1 MDVAIVGGGPAGL
14 LAAERCAEAGLDVV
28 LFEEHP
34 TIGEPTHC
42 TGIVSLET
50 AELAKIPN
58 DAILAR
64 LSRARLHGPGGAAHE
79 FAWNGGAR
87 EQILAID
94 RAVFDAMLAQRAADA
109 GAVIR
114 AGLRV
119 TELAV
124 EADGVE
130 LRVGETRVRAR
141 ACVLACGVSYRL
153 QRRLGLGVPGQL
165 VQTAQVEVDATGDD
179 DHVDVYFG
187 RALAPEGFGWAVPL
201 SRAGCARAKVGVMA
215 STDAG
220 AALERLLA
228 RPDVAGRVRGRASSV
243 IRRLLPFTRIERTY
257 GDRVLVV
264 GDAGGFTK
272 PTTGGGIFYSLL
284 TASLAAETLVEAFQ
298 DGRLDAAGLARYER
312 RWQARLGQELRVAG
326 WVRDIVGRLEDDEID
341 RLLEALAQDDLQA
354 VIRSTARFNWHA
366 EVIVSLARQT
376 GLVRLLLRALLR

>member
-28 LFEEHP
+28 VFEEHP

-58 DAILAR
+58 EAILAR
-64 LSRARLHGPGGAAHE
+64 LSRARLHGPAGAAHE
-79 FAWNGGAR
+79 FAWNDNAR

-114 AGLRV
+114 PGVRV

-124 EADGVE
+124 ERDS
-130 LRVGETRVRAR
+130 VGLVIGEARVRAR
-141 ACVLACGVSYRL
+141 ACVLACGVSYRF

-165 VQTAQVEVDATGDD
+165 VQTAQVEVDATDD

-187 RALAPEGFGWAVPL
+187 RAIAPEGFGWVVPL
-201 SRAGCARAKVGVMA
+201 SRAGRERAKVGVMA
-215 STDAG
+215 NTDAG

-228 RPDVAGRVRGRASSV
+228 RADVGARLRGPAGGA
-243 IRRLLPFTRIERTY
+243 IRRLLPLTRIERTY
-257 GDRVLVV
+257 GDRILVV

-272 PTTGGGIFYSLL
+272 PTTGGGIFYGLL

-298 DGRLDAAGLARYER
+298 DGRLDAAGLGRYET
-312 RWQARLGQELRVAG
+312 RWQERLGQELRVSG
-326 WVRDIVGRLEDDEID
+326 WVRDVVRRLDDHEID
-341 RLLEALAQDDLQA
+341 RLLEALAQDDVQA

>member
-14 LAAERCAEAGLDVV
+14 LAAEHCAEAGLDVV
-28 LFEEHP
+28 VFEEHP
-34 TIGEPTHC
+34 SIGEPTHC

-79 FAWNGGAR
+79 FAWNGGLR

-109 GAVIR
+109 GALIR
-114 AGLRV
+114 PGLRV
-119 TELAV
+119 TEVAV
-124 EADGVE
+124 EGNGVA
-130 LRVGETRVRAR
+130 LVVGEARVRAR

-165 VQTAQVEVDATGDD
+165 VQTAQIEVDAADD
-179 DHVDVYFG
+179 DRVDVYFG
-187 RALAPEGFGWAVPL
+187 RGVAPEGFGWVVPL
-201 SRAGCARAKVGVMA
+201 TRAGGDRAKVGVMA
-215 STDAG
+215 NTDAG

-228 RPDVAGRVRGRASSV
+228 RPDVKGRMRGSSGTA
-243 IRRLLPFTRIERTY
+243 IRRLLPLGRIERTY
-257 GDRVLVV
+257 GDRILVV

-312 RWQARLGQELRVAG
+312 RWQERLGQELRVAG
-326 WVRDIVGRLEDDEID
+326 WMRDIVRRLDDHEID
-341 RLLEALAQDDLQA
+341 RLLAALARDDLQT